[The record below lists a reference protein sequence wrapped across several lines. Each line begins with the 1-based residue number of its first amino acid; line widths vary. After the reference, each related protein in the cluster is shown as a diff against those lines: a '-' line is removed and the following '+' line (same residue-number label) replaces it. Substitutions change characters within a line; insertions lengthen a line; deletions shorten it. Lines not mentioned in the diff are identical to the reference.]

1 VHEPRLVAR
10 AVSCR
15 DQTTGPQSAYAT
27 DERMTQDAPRETTLI
42 DALIPIV
49 SLVAMLALSVH
60 LFGSDSSSGPNQIVL
75 TLGAAIAAIVAIQKG
90 HQWSDVLAAIVDGIG
105 TSMGAVLILLSV
117 GGLIGTWLMAGV
129 VPSLIYYGLELLNP
143 QWFYVAACLICA
155 IAALSTGSSWTVA
168 GTLGVALI
176 GVSMGLGLSP
186 AIAAGAIISGA
197 YFGDKMSPLSDTT
210 NLAPAVAETDLF
222 THIKH
227 MAWTTTPSF
236 LTALVLFTIVGLG
249 ADVDAESDALET
261 LSTTLEAAF
270 NITPLA
276 LLPLVVVF
284 FMAFRKVPPLPTILF
299 GALFG
304 GFMALVLQPD
314 VVLAFADSPE
324 LPPALAMTKG
334 IWVALADGFVSTTG
348 VPEVDDLLSRGG
360 MSSML
365 VTIWLI
371 LTAMA
376 FGAVLEHTGM
386 LMRLIQSAL
395 KAAKSTGS
403 LILTVVLSAIGINIV
418 AADQYIA
425 IVLPGKMFKA
435 EFERRGL
442 QPKNL
447 SRVIEDSGTLTSPL
461 VPWNTCGAY
470 MAATLGVA
478 TFAYLP
484 FAFFNLVNPLVSII
498 YGFTGFTI
506 ETIEEEPAIIPA

>member
-1 VHEPRLVAR
+1 MTSSQPKEP
-10 AVSCR
+10 
-15 DQTTGPQSAYAT
+15 
-27 DERMTQDAPRETTLI
+27 TLI

-49 SLVAMLALSVH
+49 SLVGMLGLSVY

-75 TLGAAIAAIVAIQKG
+75 TLGAAIAAIVAIQNG
-90 HQWSDVLAAIVDGIG
+90 HRWADILEAIVDGIS
-105 TSMGAVLILLSV
+105 TSMNAVLILLSV
-117 GGLIGTWLMAGV
+117 GGLIGTWLMAGT
-129 VPSLIYYGLELLNP
+129 VPSLIYYGLEILNP

-176 GVSMGLGLSP
+176 GVSLGLGLSP

-210 NLAPAVAETDLF
+210 NLAPAVAQTDLF

-227 MAWTTTPSF
+227 MTWTTTPSF
-236 LTALVLFTIVGLG
+236 VIALVLFTIVGLG
-249 ADVDAESDALET
+249 ADVNADSEALT
-261 LSTTLEAAF
+261 LLSTTLQDSF

-276 LLPLVVVF
+276 LLPLLVVF
-284 FMAFRKVPPLPTILF
+284 TMAFRKVPPLPTILF

-304 GFMALVLQPD
+304 GFMALVLQPE
-314 VVLAFADSPE
+314 VVLEFSDSPD
-324 LPPALAMTKG
+324 LNRGLAMTKG
-334 IWVALADGFVSTTG
+334 VWLALANGYVSTTG
-348 VPEVDDLLSRGG
+348 VPEVDDLLTRGG
-360 MSSML
+360 MSGML

-376 FGAVLEHTGM
+376 YGAVLEHSGM

-395 KAAKSTGS
+395 KAAKTTGS
-403 LILTVVLSAIGINIV
+403 LFMTVVLSCIGINIV
-418 AADQYIA
+418 TADQYIA

-435 EFERRGL
+435 EFQRRGL
-442 QPKNL
+442 KPKNL

-478 TFAYLP
+478 TLAYLP
-484 FAFFNLVNPLVSII
+484 FVFFNLINPFISII

-506 ETIEEEPAIIPA
+506 EHMDDVDGEPATA